1 MTQKQ
6 LLQQQRVSLF
16 QNLLSIVSVT
26 AALDE
31 VLRLIRY
38 DSSVEGKTDSYR
50 KMMAVL
56 GKAKADEELKQK
68 QLPAVSVAV
77 LFDGNGRKAA
87 HILGFTGLALV
98 DIDSLTPNP
107 SPKGEGNFKGEG
119 SGYSVLD
126 EAFEKVKAD
135 PHTLMVYR
143 TVSGEGLRII
153 YRYER
158 EATDPTPGPSPAR
171 GGERL
176 RVGEL
181 RSGMSLRLD
190 ATSWRAAF
198 LKGNQYYAELTGHE
212 YDEQCG
218 DYSRLCGLAHDE
230 QVYVNWEAMPFVIS
244 DAEILTANFD
254 GKNEKGKP
262 RREHPTGTFQVTV
275 DDAWPK
281 VEQALQRKGMVYQS
295 GHHHDYVMHAA
306 FLMNRYGVDLDEL
319 LGWASQEWSDY
330 DAKQRDSTIRS
341 CYRKTNEHG
350 TWRLNRQGRKA
361 KETSMI
367 TLPEIRE
374 WLRQHVEVIYN
385 VVTDMS
391 MYRILQTPPLT
402 PPLEGRG
409 MAAHRDSVAFPLEGR
424 GTAAHRDSV
433 GTFPSGARLPV
444 GTPLPCRGGVGGGV
458 SNYDWQQLDERVV
471 CSMRSQMAADTGK
484 RVLKNDV
491 MDVLHSDFARLYHP
505 VREYIEALPGW
516 DGKDRVKELARKA
529 HPSPPEGRDV
539 QIDNA
544 REHFAASGN
553 QTSPPWEGFLPE
565 QATKGRAGEASS
577 YFEWSL
583 HKWLVAMVATWM
595 SDLST
600 NHEIFVL
607 IGSQGIY
614 KTTFFRHLL
623 PPPLRMYFWENA
635 HNSFSSKDDHL
646 ALAENCLVEI
656 EEIDLQ
662 NPRDISELKALATS
676 EKVKER
682 RPYARFREE
691 KHRLASF
698 CGSGNQQRFLSDDTG
713 NRRWLCHKVTHIDDP
728 RQWGI
733 DYDQLYAQLRD
744 ELRRG
749 FRYWFDADEQRIVE
763 RQNQAFRI
771 ESDEEQLIRSRLR
784 PPHADE
790 KITLMNAASIAQYIN
805 GGIVG
810 RGLSTRKISLAMP
823 KLGFKRIHTKLG
835 GFYEVY
841 QIPPNELQATLAM
854 AEEKQ
859 ETALETTWKES
870 ELPF

>member
-6 LLQQQRVSLF
+6 PLQQQKVSLF
-16 QNLLSIVSVT
+16 QNLLSIVSVS
-26 AALDE
+26 AVLDE

-38 DSSVEGKTDSYR
+38 DSSVESKTVSYR

-68 QLPAVSVAV
+68 LLPAISVAV

-98 DIDSLTPNP
+98 DIDGISQQTQPQPLPVM
-107 SPKGEGNFKGEG
+107 EG
-119 SGYSVLD
+119 SDYLQGGNALQ

-135 PHTLMVYR
+135 PHTLLVYR
-143 TVSGEGLRII
+143 TVSGQGLRII

-158 EATDPTPGPSPAR
+158 ENTDPTPGPSPAK
-171 GGERL
+171 GGE
-176 RVGEL
+176 
-181 RSGMSLRLD
+181 SLRLD

-212 YDEQCG
+212 YDEQCS

-230 QVYVNWEAMPFVIS
+230 QVYVNWEAVPFVIS

-262 RREHPTGTFQVTV
+262 RREHPTGTYQVSI

-281 VEQALQRKGMVYQS
+281 VEQALQRRGMMYQS

-330 DAKQRDSTIRS
+330 DTKQRESTIRS
-341 CYRKTNEHG
+341 CYRKTSEHG

-385 VVTDMS
+385 VVTDIS
-391 MYRILQTPPLT
+391 MWRKTHPQPLPT
-402 PPLEGRG
+402 GRG
-409 MAAHRDSVAFPLEGR
+409 VITSSADSP
-424 GTAAHRDSV
+424 DSS
-433 GTFPSGARLPV
+433 TIYSPPSQGGA
-444 GTPLPCRGGVGGGV
+444 GGG
-458 SNYDWQQLDERVV
+458 SDWQQLDERVV

-484 RVLKNDV
+484 RVLKSDV
-491 MDVLHSDFARLYHP
+491 MDVLRSDFARLYHP
-505 VREYIEALPGW
+505 VREYIEALPEW

-544 REHFAASGN
+544 SKRFAASGN
-553 QTSPPWEGFLPE
+553 QTSPPWEGL
-565 QATKGRAGEASS
+565 GEASS

-595 SDLST
+595 SDLSS

-623 PPPLRMYFWENA
+623 PPQLRMYFWENA

-763 RQNQAFRI
+763 RYNQAFRI
-771 ESDEEQLIRSRLR
+771 ESDEEQLIRTRLR
-784 PPHADE
+784 PPHTDE

-805 GGIVG
+805 GGVVG
-810 RGLSTRKISLAMP
+810 RGLSSRKVSLVMGR
-823 KLGFKRIHTKLG
+823 LGFKSVHTKAG
-835 GFYEVY
+835 NFFEVY
-841 QIPPNELQATLAM
+841 QIPANEIQPTLAYVD
-854 AEEKQ
+854 
-859 ETALETTWKES
+859 ETEANTSSLPTMTEGD
-870 ELPF
+870 LPF